1 MNHLFNLHTHSYF
14 CDGSDHPE
22 AYVKAAMKAG
32 FHTLG
37 FSSHAPVPFKN
48 GFAIQS
54 RDELVNYC
62 QCIRKLQAEYKD
74 RIDILLSLELDY
86 IRGVSDDFQDFKNEW
101 GLDYTIGSV
110 HLVKNTGGKGLWF
123 IDGPRVES
131 YDKGL
136 QEIFGGDIR
145 KAVGTYFDQLNQMV
159 LTQKP
164 DIVGHLDKI
173 KMHNKDR
180 YFKEDDPWYEN
191 LWFGTLELIRQSGLV
206 IEVNTRG
213 IYKGRYPDL
222 YPSETILKEVRE
234 LNLPITL
241 SSDAHAPEEIDGHY
255 AQTIKILKQIG
266 FEEVVFYSP
275 SGWKAQAI

>member
-1 MNHLFNLHTHSYF
+1 
-14 CDGSDHPE
+14 
-22 AYVKAAMKAG
+22 VQAALKAG

-48 GFAIQS
+48 DFAIQS
-54 RDELVNYC
+54 REELDKYC
-62 QCIRKLQAEYKD
+62 QCIRKLKADYREL
-74 RIDILLSLELDY
+74 IDILLSLELDY
-86 IRGVSDDFQDFKNEW
+86 IRGISGDFHDMKTEW

-110 HLVKNTGGKGLWF
+110 HLVKNGSGKGLWF

-145 KAVGTYFDQLNQMV
+145 KAVKTYFDQLNQMV

-173 KMHNKDR
+173 RMHNKNR
-180 YFKEDDPWYEN
+180 YFTEDEVWYEH
-191 LWFGTLELIRQSGLV
+191 LWSGTLELVRQSGLV

-213 IYKGRYPDL
+213 IYKGRYHDL
-222 YPSETILKEVRE
+222 YPAVTILREIKEMG
-234 LNLPITL
+234 LPVTI
-241 SSDAHAPEEIDGHY
+241 SSDAHSPEEIDGHY
-255 AQTIKILKQIG
+255 KETIRILKELG
-266 FEEVVFYSP
+266 FRELFFFSP
-275 SGWKAQAI
+275 SGWKGQAI

>member
-1 MNHLFNLHTHSYF
+1 MNHLFNLHTHTNY
-14 CDGSDHPE
+14 CDGAENPE
-22 AYVKAAMKAG
+22 AYVQAALKAG

-54 RDELVNYC
+54 TQDLENYC
-62 QCIRKLQAEYKD
+62 QVIRRLKADYKD
-74 RIDILLSLELDY
+74 RIDIYLALELDY
-86 IRGVSDDFQDFKNEW
+86 IRGLSEDFHDMKTEW

-110 HLVKNTGGKGLWF
+110 HLVKNASRKGLWF

-136 QEIFGGDIR
+136 QDIFGGDIR
-145 KAVGTYFDQLNQMV
+145 KAVTTYFDQLNQMV

-164 DIVGHLDKI
+164 DIVGHFDKI

-180 YFKEDDPWYEN
+180 YFKEDDPWYEE

-206 IEVNTRG
+206 IEINTRG
-213 IYKGRYPDL
+213 LYKGRYPDL
-222 YPSETILKEVRE
+222 YPGISILKEIKKMGMPV
-234 LNLPITL
+234 TM
-241 SSDAHAPEEIDGHY
+241 SSDAHSPEEIDGHY
-255 AQTIKILKQIG
+255 PQTLKILKQLG
-266 FEEVVFYSP
+266 FEELVFYSP
-275 SGWKAQAI
+275 TGWKGQAI